1 MACARYPRATS
12 STTWRTAQVHIL
24 SCAILQRYQAHKAP
38 YVVMDMLTRLIYRAD
53 VPGLHAGDEP
63 YWRGY
68 IWININYLAL
78 RALHQLKGTTGKPHP

>member
-1 MACARYPRATS
+1 
-12 STTWRTAQVHIL
+12 
-24 SCAILQRYQAHKAP
+24 
-38 YVVMDMLTRLIYRAD
+38 MDMLTRLIYRAD

-78 RALHQLKGTTGKPHP
+78 RALHQLKGTTGEPPPLKTSESRRIQALLAGWSDELRLR